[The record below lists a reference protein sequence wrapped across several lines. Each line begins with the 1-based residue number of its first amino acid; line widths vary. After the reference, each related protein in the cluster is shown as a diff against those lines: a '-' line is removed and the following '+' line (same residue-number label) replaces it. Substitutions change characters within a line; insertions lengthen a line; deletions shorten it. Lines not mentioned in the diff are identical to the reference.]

1 MEGGIVELF
10 DRRVELQQQLNQANT
25 NIRIMELKY
34 KRNNI
39 KLARDD
45 LTNKIIME
53 KQTIKSIIDEL
64 IAINNSIDLYK
75 LLGEWYYSSPYT
87 NIKLHTCKWAGRS
100 SNIGEGLSST

>member
-10 DRRVELQQQLNQANT
+10 DRRVELQQQLNQCNT

-53 KQTIKSIIDEL
+53 KQNVKAIIDEL

-75 LLGEWYYSSPYT
+75 LLGE
-87 NIKLHTCKWAGRS
+87 
-100 SNIGEGLSST
+100 

>member
-75 LLGEWYYSSPYT
+75 LLGE
-87 NIKLHTCKWAGRS
+87 
-100 SNIGEGLSST
+100 